1 MNFSVKNIPLS
12 YYKNLSFYTMRTDS
26 RDRFG
31 TNLEKRY
38 TKKQIKNMLKK
49 AGLYKIKFSKNAP
62 YWCAVGLKK

>member
-1 MNFSVKNIPLS
+1 MNFNVKNFPLS

-49 AGLYKIKFSKNAP
+49 AGLYNIKFSKKAP
-62 YWCAVGLKK
+62 FWCAVGFKK